1 MHMADAMFIL
11 SYEEEEEKR
20 EREDKKNWRVYTL
33 WKKSMCLF

>member
-1 MHMADAMFIL
+1 MHMADAMFIF